1 MKFFLVLIF
10 AFLISSVSDA
20 KNHDK
25 TITKKEFLDKNLK
38 VLEARFDAV
47 DENKDGKITPAE
59 RKKFAEKINK
69 QRLALLKKS
78 TPIMMV
84 KFQRLKKKLIEKKMK
99 KKPK

>member
-1 MKFFLVLIF
+1 M
-10 AFLISSVSDA
+10 ISSVSNA

-84 KFQRLKKKLIEKKMK
+84 KFQRQKKKLIEKK
-99 KKPK
+99 